1 MFNSLKRIIG
11 LGWQNLVRDGG
22 IAVANVF
29 IIMVPILLTSAL
41 FVLKDVSDFLV
52 NELESK
58 ADISIYFNESVSR
71 DDILKAEDEI
81 RAIPGIG
88 QLDYISKEDALTA
101 FTKRHENDPM
111 LIESLQEV
119 NDNPFLPVLNV
130 TAASTS
136 QYEQVATLLSGE
148 QYKDMVNKINYSE
161 KKAVIEKIFA
171 ITDGAQKVSL
181 ALFGLLGIIS
191 VMVTFNTVRMAI
203 LSRGVEVG
211 IQRLVGA
218 ARWFIRGQFL
228 VEGLIF
234 GVLGALFS
242 LFVTMVACWYLNPVI
257 ATILPGMNIWDNL
270 MSNLWVLFGIQLAI
284 GAGLGI
290 FSSLIAVG
298 RYLKV

>member
-1 MFNSLKRIIG
+1 